1 MVVNLDKGSG
11 DTVHLTLL
19 SDEEYQVLKAEVE
32 QAQAE
37 AQAAQ
42 AEEEEVTVEP
52 VTATAVESQANAYE
66 SEIEPEYQLGHQQV
80 NIAFNRK
87 TGKPFYLMD
96 KINVCLNDF
105 SIGILEK
112 SVS

>member
-37 AQAAQ
+37 AAAAAQ
-42 AEEEEVTVEP
+42 EEEEDEE
-52 VTATAVESQANAYE
+52 ATIEAAVAPMQESCANAYE
-66 SEIEPEYQLGHQQV
+66 SEIEPEYQLGHHQV
-80 NIAFNRK
+80 SPYQRARLSKLKCWIS
-87 TGKPFYLMD
+87 GYVHD
-96 KINVCLNDF
+96 
-105 SIGILEK
+105 
-112 SVS
+112 